1 MSTTTQILFNSPA
14 LHALKRDQLLKLCK
28 IHSLKANGK
37 NVELVERL
45 KEHAKTLPCDNPL
58 SVAARSERPMEEDD
72 EDGTRGR
79 PSEQWEMVMDTIQES
94 RESSGS
100 RSSTLRSTNSST
112 SHTIVGEFG
121 TGGGSK
127 SSSLNTS
134 IKALASSL
142 GLKRPNTSTN
152 TQAKSNLGLPTDAAP
167 SYTFPNHRNTN
178 ILNKLSSKTQND
190 YLATHSIPYS
200 SLAEPDRMPQ
210 TDHFTLSI
218 PDPDPIAPSTDPD
231 QTPPTNHLPGH
242 PLHPGLPAPQNARLS
257 LDLTPRSENGGP
269 STTIRLVG
277 AGSSYPLNTKGKG
290 EGEVMETPKLMP
302 FETAFDLVVGTPF
315 GGGVSV
321 WPASPT
327 AERVGGGIY
336 PSLAGERVGN
346 SRDTYGGK
354 DEGED
359 VEMPGAFTAPRFTL
373 PTPTTHAPKPPSP
386 EPFIF
391 GSTLPQN
398 NISNAQFSD
407 AAASVLGEMN
417 KRLREAGVEAV
428 GMDILERRGSLGG
441 TTRKVAGVGGRG
453 GGGSGGKVG
462 AMFEKMHEE
471 AFGKMEGIDTH
482 YAARRAGPAKEEGA
496 ASVVGK
502 KRKSDAM
509 GIGKGLPK
517 SVGVGVR
524 VNGTRTISNGVR
536 KRMGPA
542 SFVDE
547 GEGVEE
553 DGADA
558 ESSMRHSKRPRF
570 EKGRR
575 VSIAP
580 LPTPHSQ
587 EREGEMNAE
596 EREREAKRLLKE
608 REAIKRKLEMNKKR
622 RRSSM
627 GRPSLGGKGLA
638 GVSQKAKGQAP
649 TSKFGFLSSAAKSL
663 VKSVWNKGTGA
674 GSSKGGTKPTPKPA
688 APPVPKKTVVDARP
702 SASSASGSVNKAGL
716 AATNRNRIAS
726 ASTSSRSG
734 NVSMLKPSSSTTTR
748 IRSPLPSFGGGST
761 SSRAGSTLIPS
772 SRSGT
777 GTGGSRFG
785 TRSSSMT
792 SGVSSMGA
800 RSKVSSVAGGV
811 SSLGTRGS
819 SASVNNA
826 ASAVGSIGIK
836 RTGSAA
842 TGLNTSVRSRASASV
857 SSRLLAP
864 TASSLAKAQTGGPVP
879 PPKKSPALSAVS
891 ENQASG
897 SSKPALGQITNS
909 PTVHQPESPRAVK
922 IFSHPLS
929 PSTQDENPS
938 LRAAAAALAPARK
951 PLVATAKAKVLLPT
965 RKPRISRSKVIAKL
979 ASQRVGSSAMSGG
992 GKVRSSMGVGMGM
1005 DGRKRQGF
1013 GGAKMGRGSAV
1024 ADSAVHMSAK
1034 KRMRQSEYA
1043 RRRSRAPTSDLPV
1056 PAPVPVD
1063 GPSDSGAM
1071 YVDAKL

>member
-58 SVAARSERPMEEDD
+58 SVAARSERPMEEEDE

-94 RESSGS
+94 QESSGS
-100 RSSTLRSTNSST
+100 RSSTLRSTSSST
-112 SHTIVGEFG
+112 SHTIIGEFG

-127 SSSLNTS
+127 RASQFTHSFSTDQLTFVFRMSTASSLNSS

-142 GLKRPNTSTN
+142 GLKRANTN
-152 TQAKSNLGLPTDAAP
+152 TNTRAKSNLGLPTDAAHP
-167 SYTFPNHRNTN
+167 YIFPDHRNTN
-178 ILNKLSSKTQND
+178 ILNKLSSKTHSGNND

-218 PDPDPIAPSTDPD
+218 PDTDPIAPSTDQG
-231 QTPPTNHLPGH
+231 QTLPTNHLPGH

-257 LDLTPRSENGGP
+257 LGLTPKSENGGP

-327 AERVGGGIY
+327 AERRIY
-336 PSLAGERVGN
+336 PSLAGERGGN
-346 SRDTYGGK
+346 SRDTYGGE
-354 DEGED
+354 DEGEED
-359 VEMPGAFTAPRFTL
+359 VDMPGAFAR

-386 EPFIF
+386 KPFIF
-391 GSTLPQN
+391 GSTLPQDN
-398 NISNAQFSD
+398 LSNAQFSN

-417 KRLREAGVEAV
+417 KRLKEAGVETV
-428 GMDILERRGSLGG
+428 GMDILARRGSLGD
-441 TTRKVAGVGGRG
+441 TREVAGVGGRS

-462 AMFEKMHEE
+462 AKFDKMHEE
-471 AFGKMEGIDTH
+471 AFGRMEGIDTH
-482 YAARRAGPAKEEGA
+482 YAARRAGSAKEKDT

-509 GIGKGLPK
+509 GLGKGLPK
-517 SVGVGVR
+517 GVGVGVR
-524 VNGTRTISNGVR
+524 VSGTRTISNGVR

-575 VSIAP
+575 ISIAP

-596 EREREAKRLLKE
+596 EREIEAKRLLKE

-638 GVSQKAKGQAP
+638 GVSR
-649 TSKFGFLSSAAKSL
+649 KFLRFLL
-663 VKSVWNKGTGA
+663 CVRD
-674 GSSKGGTKPTPKPA
+674 
-688 APPVPKKTVVDARP
+688 VDAVDFLFGWYRK
-702 SASSASGSVNKAGL
+702 SERTS
-716 AATNRNRIAS
+716 TNVEI
-726 ASTSSRSG
+726 
-734 NVSMLKPSSSTTTR
+734 
-748 IRSPLPSFGGGST
+748 
-761 SSRAGSTLIPS
+761 
-772 SRSGT
+772 
-777 GTGGSRFG
+777 
-785 TRSSSMT
+785 
-792 SGVSSMGA
+792 
-800 RSKVSSVAGGV
+800 
-811 SSLGTRGS
+811 
-819 SASVNNA
+819 
-826 ASAVGSIGIK
+826 
-836 RTGSAA
+836 
-842 TGLNTSVRSRASASV
+842 
-857 SSRLLAP
+857 RLLVV
-864 TASSLAKAQTGGPVP
+864 GG
-879 PPKKSPALSAVS
+879 
-891 ENQASG
+891 
-897 SSKPALGQITNS
+897 
-909 PTVHQPESPRAVK
+909 
-922 IFSHPLS
+922 
-929 PSTQDENPS
+929 
-938 LRAAAAALAPARK
+938 
-951 PLVATAKAKVLLPT
+951 
-965 RKPRISRSKVIAKL
+965 
-979 ASQRVGSSAMSGG
+979 
-992 GKVRSSMGVGMGM
+992 
-1005 DGRKRQGF
+1005 
-1013 GGAKMGRGSAV
+1013 
-1024 ADSAVHMSAK
+1024 
-1034 KRMRQSEYA
+1034 
-1043 RRRSRAPTSDLPV
+1043 
-1056 PAPVPVD
+1056 
-1063 GPSDSGAM
+1063 
-1071 YVDAKL
+1071 